1 MAINPSFDAFA
12 REAFLIGKMVASFGE
27 VELLFGLVASTALG
41 NQNLA
46 LRAMYRGRSTGGRID
61 LADVLMRDAFIK
73 AKLDPIY
80 DETLFAVRYCL
91 KIRNQYAHSHWAHD
105 LTGIYFTNLED
116 AANRAEGFEYD
127 HKHIDLP
134 ILQAQTTFF
143 DDTKMLLLHLGDLLV
158 FAINP
163 KEVPTCPK
171 PPARPLPSLHNP
183 ASQHVPHW
191 LSEDGKRRHLER
203 ALEAEGH
210 APPKERPPSVLRLTR
225 EEWAA
230 KDAKDARSAAPKSE
244 SKKVRSR
251 RLPRKNQVPR
261 NKKRTRQKK

>member
-1 MAINPSFDAFA
+1 MPINPSFDGFPKEAFA
-12 REAFLIGKMVASFGE
+12 IGKMVTSFGE
-27 VELLFGLVASTALG
+27 IELLFGLVASSALG

-73 AKLDPIY
+73 AGLQPIY

-91 KIRNQYAHSHWAHD
+91 KIRNQYAHCHWAHD

-127 HKHIDLP
+127 HKHVDLP
-134 ILQAQTTFF
+134 ILKEQETFF
-143 DDTKMLLLHLGDLLV
+143 DDTKMLLLHLGDQLATAL
-158 FAINP
+158 NP
-163 KEVPTCPK
+163 RVVLSCPK
-171 PPARPLPSLHNP
+171 PPTRPLPSLHNP

-191 LSEDGKRRHLER
+191 LGEDGKRRHLER
-203 ALEAEGH
+203 ALESEGC

-230 KDAKDARSAAPKSE
+230 KDAKEARSAGPKAE
-244 SKKVRSR
+244 
-251 RLPRKNQVPR
+251 
-261 NKKRTRQKK
+261 